1 MKNIFKILPI
11 TLAMVF
17 VVSNLSASV
26 TSDKEVIEQG
36 QTWSLIKK
44 SNRLSPHSSKVLYFF
59 STDAYNTYQ
68 ARRFNDWNEFSIT
81 DGRNLVRLNQGDRIK
96 IIQSKH
102 QNRIF
107 EVELL
112 DGFSKN
118 RKYFVIKEDL
128 VSDYALLEVA
138 SES

>member
-1 MKNIFKILPI
+1 MLF
-11 TLAMVF
+11 TF
-17 VVSNLSASV
+17 NLSASNEEISV
-26 TSDKEVIEQG
+26 EQG

-44 SNRLSPHSSKVLYFF
+44 SNRLSLHNSKVLYFF